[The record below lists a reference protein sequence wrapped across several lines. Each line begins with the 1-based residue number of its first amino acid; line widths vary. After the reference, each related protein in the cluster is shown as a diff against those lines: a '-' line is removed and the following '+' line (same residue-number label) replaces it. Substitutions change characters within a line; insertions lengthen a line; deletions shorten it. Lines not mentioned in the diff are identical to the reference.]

1 MKVGD
6 LVISG
11 HFGMGIIVE
20 MEPDPERL
28 NHSIRVLFSGT
39 GTWRDFKH
47 WCNPQTLEVLSESR

>member
-6 LVISG
+6 LVNG

-20 MEPDPERL
+20 IEPDPERL

-39 GTWRDFKH
+39 GTWRNFKH
-47 WCNPQTLEVLSESR
+47 WCNPRTLEKICK